1 MLAILSGVSDLS
13 QYNFVN
19 IVILFV
25 ALIWPQTISV
35 MIINEWIY
43 HLWSEPFYFG
53 SLFKD
58 SSVSIMNVDGQ
69 CGA

>member
-13 QYNFVN
+13 QHNFVN

-35 MIINEWIY
+35 MTINEWIY

-53 SLFKD
+53 LFFKD